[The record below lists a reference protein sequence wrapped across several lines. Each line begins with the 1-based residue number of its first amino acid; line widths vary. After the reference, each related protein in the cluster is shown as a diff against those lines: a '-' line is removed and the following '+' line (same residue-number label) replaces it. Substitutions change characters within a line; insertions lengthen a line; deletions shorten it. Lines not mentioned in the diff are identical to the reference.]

1 MDFVCVCVCVCV
13 CVHVCMCTNTVHII
27 LLTYSCRLIAASTQF
42 AAWEALLTETE
53 QEAKVCVVCHD
64 V

>member
-1 MDFVCVCVCVCV
+1 MCVNVCVCVCVCV
-13 CVHVCMCTNTVHII
+13 YFTI
-27 LLTYSCRLIAASTQF
+27 LLAYSCRLFAASTQF

-53 QEAKVCVVCHD
+53 QEAKVCLICYD